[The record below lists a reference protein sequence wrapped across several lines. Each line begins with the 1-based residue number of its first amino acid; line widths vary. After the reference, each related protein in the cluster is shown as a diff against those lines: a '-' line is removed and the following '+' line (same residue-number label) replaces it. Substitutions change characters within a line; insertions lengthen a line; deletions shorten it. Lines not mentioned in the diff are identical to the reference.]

1 MTIPNIIKLLPLEE
15 QEKVDMIN
23 VYENGTKEQKNA
35 IVDLA
40 WKSYFAIYNK
50 KVNDYAN
57 EEMREIQEGKDGSLD
72 EQIYARALKKTS
84 QEMNGEMD
92 KTLQKTNLD
101 IARNAMKQIMT
112 EINAAKKKKSN

>member
-57 EEMREIQEGKDGSLD
+57 EEMREIQ
-72 EQIYARALKKTS
+72 
-84 QEMNGEMD
+84 
-92 KTLQKTNLD
+92 
-101 IARNAMKQIMT
+101 
-112 EINAAKKKKSN
+112 